1 MGGMSCESKG
11 RGCMCTYGWFTSLY
25 SRNQHNTI
33 KKLSSKKKKK
43 VRHGKWAW
51 CVGWWKEN
59 RGRVPEA
66 VFWIKIQRQ
75 TVKEKRGTAAEKRK
89 LGAGSK
95 DSVRE
100 QYGGSVISSRWAK
113 SPDTHLPG
121 ITDCLV
127 PSTQRSQW
135 MRATAPLVFHS
146 CPILWKCSG
155 LFQIPLF
162 FPDPPWCWLHR
173 VSAHPG
179 YPCSEVLFSTLQRA
193 HVWLEHWNHQWD

>member
-1 MGGMSCESKG
+1 MYVYIWLIHFIVQQKPTQYHEEII
-11 RGCMCTYGWFTSLY
+11 L
-25 SRNQHNTI
+25 Q
-33 KKLSSKKKKK
+33 KKK

-51 CVGWWKEN
+51 CVRWWKEN

-75 TVKEKRGTAAEKRK
+75 TVKEKRGTAVEKRK
-89 LGAGSK
+89 LGAGSE

-100 QYGGSVISSRWAK
+100 QYGGSIISSRWAK

-121 ITDCLV
+121 ITDWLV
-127 PSTQRSQW
+127 PSTQSLQW
-135 MRATAPLVFHS
+135 IWATAPLVFHS

-179 YPCSEVLFSTLQRA
+179 YPCSEVLFSILQWA
-193 HVWLEHWNHQWD
+193 HVWLERWNHQWD